1 MVGSHPAKEN
11 AKQTVGQLSIFDYPN
26 GFQEEPAAAPST
38 AVGDMS
44 NSGAVAA
51 IKVEQIQKFPQK
63 DNTRRFRWKQCL
75 ETMYMQV
82 KKLREPVEAINL

>member
-1 MVGSHPAKEN
+1 MASKKSLLRHLP
-11 AKQTVGQLSIFDYPN
+11 QQLEIC
-26 GFQEEPAAAPST
+26 QILELWQR
-38 AVGDMS
+38 
-44 NSGAVAA
+44 

-82 KKLREPVEAINL
+82 KKLRKPVEEINL

>member
-1 MVGSHPAKEN
+1 MASKKSLLRHLP
-11 AKQTVGQLSIFDYPN
+11 QQLEIC
-26 GFQEEPAAAPST
+26 QILELWQR
-38 AVGDMS
+38 
-44 NSGAVAA
+44 

-82 KKLREPVEAINL
+82 KKLRELVGAINL